1 MTDTPGTLE
10 ERQNDKPPTHWHP
23 DSKSEL
29 QPQSE
34 GEWDWRED
42 RHDNDA
48 LGRSK
53 RRLRFAWCLADP
65 HAPDQMALVLRVD
78 LGRVLAKLTQY
89 TAHREMLMKSKTEAA
104 DEIASLRA
112 RVEALETALVS
123 EREENL
129 WHAYHSGFVRNGEWD
144 HMCMSDGEWLAM
156 ECGFNVNDRR
166 IADAD
171 IRAAI
176 PQAARQALK
185 DTPVE

>member
-1 MTDTPGTLE
+1 MTDTPGALE
-10 ERQNDKPPTHWHP
+10 ERLRTT
-23 DSKSEL
+23 
-29 QPQSE
+29 
-34 GEWDWRED
+34 
-42 RHDNDA
+42 
-48 LGRSK
+48 
-53 RRLRFAWCLADP
+53 RLLSQRN
-65 HAPDQMALVLRVD
+65 QMALQ
-78 LGRVLAKLTQY
+78 A
-89 TAHREMLMKSKTEAA
+89 EAA

>member
-1 MTDTPGTLE
+1 MTDTPGSLE
-10 ERQNDKPPTHWHP
+10 ERRGSANAPVPETMEGLRAQNRAYRTLCA
-23 DSKSEL
+23 SLE
-29 QPQSE
+29 
-34 GEWDWRED
+34 
-42 RHDNDA
+42 A
-48 LGRSK
+48 
-53 RRLRFAWCLADP
+53 
-65 HAPDQMALVLRVD
+65 QMATLTAK
-78 LGRVLAKLTQY
+78 GREYHEAVTTLDSEREANAILT
-89 TAHREMLMKSKTEAA
+89 